1 MFLKKN
7 RFLLFLHLL
16 DVPAKLT
23 GWVPAVFYC
32 FTFTVHLFFVFI
44 VFVNS
49 HSRTCLFLS
58 LSIFV
63 IKSVWLFLTHF
74 NNNSRCWYFHL
85 LELFNLLLVL
95 LVDVSHIS
103 ISAEIL
109 YYILLML
116 IVSHT
121 SVNADSQICPIKS
134 RHKTKENL
142 ISGGTSS
149 LTRNLA
155 R

>member
-1 MFLKKN
+1 MFFLKKLIPSLSPSP
-7 RFLLFLHLL
+7 RCPCEAHWLSTRCFLLFHIHGA
-16 DVPAKLT
+16 P
-23 GWVPAVFYC
+23 
-32 FTFTVHLFFVFI
+32 FFVFI

-109 YYILLML
+109 YYTLLAL
-116 IVSHT
+116 IVSHI